1 MIIKLNNN
9 YFIEG
14 NKYSYDLKRTVIS
27 EKTGNEYSDTIGYY
41 PNVAL
46 ALKKYAEVSVAAT
59 EEEITLDEF
68 IKRYEALV
76 QEVLEI
82 GKK

>member
-46 ALKKYAEVSVAAT
+46 ALKKYVEISVVAT
-59 EEEITLDEF
+59 DEEIEMKEY
-68 IKRYEALV
+68 IERYEELV
-76 QEVLEI
+76 REVLEYD
-82 GKK
+82 

>member
-27 EKTGNEYSDTIGYY
+27 EKTGNEYSDTIGYF

-46 ALKKYAEVSVAAT
+46 ALKKYVEISVVAT
-59 EEEITLDEF
+59 DEEIEMKEY
-68 IKRYEALV
+68 IERYEELV
-76 QEVLEI
+76 REVLEYD
-82 GKK
+82 